1 MAAKVCTKFATS
13 SSSVLFNP
21 NYGNGYSFEKQN
33 DRNRFSLGQAMKMNR
48 SKFANMQIVNRERNT
63 LEIVNQ
69 RGFKREFL
77 EHFSVVSADD
87 GSACGSAMGSKN
99 TVFIS
104 DAKTEESFAPHL
116 QVALN
121 AGFRAVQSTPLISSR
136 GSVIGVIS
144 THFNLPNTFTK
155 KELETFESFCC
166 RAADIIEAFIL
177 N

>member
-1 MAAKVCTKFATS
+1 MVT
-13 SSSVLFNP
+13 VL
-21 NYGNGYSFEKQN
+21 
-33 DRNRFSLGQAMKMNR
+33 RNKMIETDFHRVLDEILGQAMKMNR

-136 GSVIGVIS
+136 GSVIRVIS
-144 THFNLPNTFTK
+144 THFNLPHTFSK

-166 RAADIIEAFIL
+166 RAADTIEAFIL